1 MPQPIFFV
9 PVAFARTST
18 AQPWRIAPQDPQST
32 GDAPSATAPTAGGGQ
47 ANAQQQA
54 DPNAPKSAP
63 QGPCADPT
71 LMWMLPAML
80 VVMWLFVMRP
90 EQKRRKEQQA
100 LLSSIKVGDKV
111 VTAGGMHGVVGKLD
125 EKTVSLRIGSTEVTF
140 DRTAIA
146 RVERADG
153 APKAN

>member
-1 MPQPIFFV
+1 
-9 PVAFARTST
+9 
-18 AQPWRIAPQDPQST
+18 
-32 GDAPSATAPTAGGGQ
+32 
-47 ANAQQQA
+47 
-54 DPNAPKSAP
+54 
-63 QGPCADPT
+63 
-71 LMWMLPAML
+71 MWMLPAML